1 MNDMNE
7 MVLVPGT
14 SGTNEGGKAPYEKPR
29 LRVIELAAE
38 EVLGTSCKS
47 QAGPGQTQAGNGCL
61 SIECK
66 QLLGS

>member
-1 MNDMNE
+1 MSE
-7 MVLVPGT
+7 AKEGVKAPG
-14 SGTNEGGKAPYEKPR
+14 EKAPYEKPR

-47 QAGPGQTQAGNGCL
+47 EPVTSNQAGHGCL
-61 SIECK
+61 SVECK